1 MEDDVLL
8 DKKGEGNDSVADSI
22 NSIEGSIL
30 RRIFS
35 LAQDT
40 SLTAHLKF
48 LFLSFMCQIAVFLLI
63 IILITISFQVAF
75 NSLSTMVNLMSFT
88 TYFYVPLNK
97 ALQSQASYQVFQ
109 DGLSFSQVGSEF
121 DKFLLS
127 QFNETYFLFSEKFI
141 DF

>member
-1 MEDDVLL
+1 MEDEGLL
-8 DKKGEGNDSVADSI
+8 EKKGEGNDSVADSI

-63 IILITISFQVAF
+63 IILITISF
-75 NSLSTMVNLMSFT
+75 
-88 TYFYVPLNK
+88 
-97 ALQSQASYQVFQ
+97 
-109 DGLSFSQVGSEF
+109 
-121 DKFLLS
+121 
-127 QFNETYFLFSEKFI
+127 
-141 DF
+141 